1 MFDGYS
7 RTVSEGKYKTK
18 YGKGHKILG
27 PKQMLQRLPK
37 ALAQVTAGNTC
48 ENLVNEI
55 KQIMYFC
62 IKKKKLLK
70 EYTTISWIK

>member
-1 MFDGYS
+1 
-7 RTVSEGKYKTK
+7 
-18 YGKGHKILG
+18 
-27 PKQMLQRLPK
+27 MLQRLPK

-70 EYTTISWIK
+70 EYTTIS

>member
-7 RTVSEGKYKTK
+7 RTISEGNHKTK

-27 PKQMLQRLPK
+27 PTQMLQRLPK
-37 ALAQVTAGNTC
+37 ALAQVTVGNTC

-70 EYTTISWIK
+70 EYTTIS

>member
-1 MFDGYS
+1 
-7 RTVSEGKYKTK
+7 
-18 YGKGHKILG
+18 
-27 PKQMLQRLPK
+27 MLQRLPK
-37 ALAQVTAGNTC
+37 ALAQVTAGSTC

-70 EYTTISWIK
+70 EYTIISWIK

>member
-7 RTVSEGKYKTK
+7 RTISEGNHKTK
-18 YGKGHKILG
+18 YGIGHKILG
-27 PKQMLQRLPK
+27 STQMLQRLPK

>member
-27 PKQMLQRLPK
+27 PTQTLQRLPK
-37 ALAQVTAGNTC
+37 ALAQVTAGNCGTC

-70 EYTTISWIK
+70 EYTTIS